1 MNEMKDPRRSAAGKP
16 RLLENPEVATKSP
29 SPPPKGGGDEILH
42 PGSSFKNGTIDK
54 CKWSHDVAGCATPTT
69 SRVQINR
76 E

>member
-42 PGSSFKNGTIDK
+42 PGSSIKK
-54 CKWSHDVAGCATPTT
+54 REHRQVQMV
-69 SRVQINR
+69 SRRGRMRHTDHFQSANQP
-76 E
+76 